1 MPNWPLKLTTT
12 DPAWKVRWRVME
24 EDPQSRALGFV
35 CACAGKHT
43 LHTLS
48 SLHTQEPTCYHHS
61 LGAKGFN
68 MCVLEGTDATL
79 ALPFWNSVSSE
90 NGEMTPQ
97 VFSILCAVCRKL
109 LSWMQLLRVSSF
121 CPDFFTNFRQQGTT
135 WGNGPA
141 LLTTEL
147 LQFLLREKVFGQRW
161 GQGVKGLVN

>member
-12 DPAWKVRWRVME
+12 DPARKVRWSVME
-24 EDPQSRALGFV
+24 EDAQSRALGFV

-48 SLHTQEPTCYHHS
+48 SIHTQEPTCYHHS

-68 MCVLEGTDATL
+68 TCVLEGTDAAL

-97 VFSILCAVCRKL
+97 VFSILCAVCA
-109 LSWMQLLRVSSF
+109 VSSSLGCSF
-121 CPDFFTNFRQQGTT
+121 SEYPLSVLTSLQTS
-135 WGNGPA
+135 GN
-141 LLTTEL
+141 
-147 LQFLLREKVFGQRW
+147 REPHGAMAQPF
-161 GQGVKGLVN
+161 